1 MDAIVHETNAKIAT
15 VEDSVGNELAI
26 LEKVVTKIRASE
38 KVEES
43 IINYF
48 EQRDE
53 VLPPIRLRP
62 GSSPTECFLGLSRS
76 TNV

>member
-15 VEDSVGNELAI
+15 VEDSGGNELAI

-48 EQRDE
+48 EQAMW
-53 VLPPIRLRP
+53 
-62 GSSPTECFLGLSRS
+62 SSLQ
-76 TNV
+76 

>member
-1 MDAIVHETNAKIAT
+1 MSALIGINMDAIVHETNAKIAT
-15 VEDSVGNELAI
+15 VEDSGGNELAI

-48 EQRDE
+48 EQAMW
-53 VLPPIRLRP
+53 
-62 GSSPTECFLGLSRS
+62 SSLQ
-76 TNV
+76 